1 MEIKS
6 GANATVKKST
16 SNEDN
21 EEEAT
26 EVPENVG
33 SIPNQTSNQ
42 QENETKETNITI
54 LFWNSYFIWKYYG
67 MGYRNKGFIKAGC
80 KYTNC
85 YTTTNRK
92 KIVDNN
98 TRIDAVLVHS
108 FEEKLAHLAAH
119 GVSELEFSCKYSQHD
134 LCTYI
139 MCVFI

>member
-1 MEIKS
+1 M
-6 GANATVKKST
+6 TVQKST
-16 SNEDN
+16 SSQEDN

-33 SIPNQTSNQ
+33 SVPRQASNR
-42 QENETKETNITI
+42 QENDNITI

-119 GVSELEFSCKYSQHD
+119 GVSELAY
-134 LCTYI
+134 
-139 MCVFI
+139 

>member
-6 GANATVKKST
+6 GANPTVKKSA

-33 SIPNQTSNQ
+33 SVPKQTSNQ

-119 GVSELEFSCKYSQHD
+119 GVSELEISCEYSQHD
-134 LCTYI
+134 LSTYI